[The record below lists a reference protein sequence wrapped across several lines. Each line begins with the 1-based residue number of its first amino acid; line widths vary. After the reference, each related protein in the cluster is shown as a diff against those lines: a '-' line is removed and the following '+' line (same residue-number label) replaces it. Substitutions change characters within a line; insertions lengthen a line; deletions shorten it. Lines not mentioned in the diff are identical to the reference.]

1 LITASAFFGSF
12 SFIVSNLWFLSI
24 TLFSHTYVHFMLT
37 IYTDMLKNLS
47 KAIIRHQKSITM
59 IKSNQKNHH
68 LQYNVSKNRTLVFR

>member
-1 LITASAFFGSF
+1 
-12 SFIVSNLWFLSI
+12 
-24 TLFSHTYVHFMLT
+24 MT
-37 IYTDMLKNLS
+37 IICLKVANADILKNLS